1 MSASSAVAGAG
12 VGGGARPSR
21 VKTILTVIRAGL
33 RSNFGL
39 ATLKHR
45 LLKEKKDRW
54 LVPLVGVAAI
64 GVVPMFYGIVLLIE
78 NVYLVLKPMGQE
90 RALLSFGILAGQL
103 LILLFGIY
111 YVIAAFYFARDLEFL
126 IPLPLRPGEVMASK
140 FAVIVINEYLT
151 VAAIVLPVVVTVGV
165 LARRGVGYWV
175 NATLVYLTLP
185 IIPLALVSL
194 VVVAMMRFINVS
206 RKKDALIL
214 VGSLA
219 LIGLS
224 FALQIGL
231 GRSAGGGGPE
241 ASAKAVAAFFTSPD
255 SLLNKVGAIFPPG
268 IWATKAIA
276 GGFSGEGLANLALLL
291 GVSVVLFA
299 GMVVA
304 AEKLFYR
311 GVIGL
316 GETTGKRRR
325 LTRDEMSR
333 RVSSGRRAFAAIF
346 GREWKIM
353 NRTPIFLLNGILVS
367 VFVPAIFVLMATLN
381 KGGGVG
387 SGGGGDPMALLKAMM
402 SANPLVAIL
411 GAALFMTICGSINGT
426 ASSTFS
432 REGAQFWISQTI
444 PVAPREQA
452 SAKFLHSYLVAM
464 LGVVTASVVAAVFLH
479 MRAVHLAPAMGL
491 SLVAGVMLTGVGMMI
506 DLARPLLDW
515 TNPQKAIKQNL
526 NVLLALFADVGI
538 LTAVFFGAKSLIRAK
553 LATNVVLGVVFVG
566 LGALAAVSYMAMLK
580 FADKRYPEIE

>member
-1 MSASSAVAGAG
+1 MSAG
-12 VGGGARPSR
+12 VSRART
-21 VKTILTVIRAGL
+21 VVTVIRAGL

-39 ATLKHR
+39 AVVKHR

-54 LVPLVGVAAI
+54 LVPLVGLAAL
-64 GVVPMFYGIVLLIE
+64 GVLPMFYGIVLLIQ
-78 NVYLVLKPMGQE
+78 NLYLVLKPMGQE
-90 RALLSFGILAGQL
+90 RALLSFGILAGQI

-111 YVIAAFYFARDLEFL
+111 FVIAAFYFSRDLELL

-140 FAVIVINEYLT
+140 FAVVVINEYLT
-151 VAAIVLPVVVTVGV
+151 MAAVVLPVVITLGV
-165 LARRGVGYWV
+165 VARMKIGYWV
-175 NATLVYLTLP
+175 NAVLVYLALP
-185 IIPLALVSL
+185 VIPLAIVSL
-194 VVVAMMRFINVS
+194 AVVLMMRFINIS

-214 VGSLA
+214 VGSLV

-224 FALQIGL
+224 FALQVGL
-231 GRSAGGGGPE
+231 GRTSGAGGGAQPSMQ
-241 ASAKAVAAFFTSPD
+241 ALATFFTSPD
-255 SLLNKVGAIFPPG
+255 SLLNKVGAVFPPG

-276 GGFSGEGLANLALLL
+276 GGFRGEGLANLALFL

-299 GMVVA
+299 GMIVA
-304 AEKLFYR
+304 AEGLFYR
-311 GVIGL
+311 GLVGL

-325 LTRDEMSR
+325 LTRAQMSR

-367 VFVPAIFVLMATLN
+367 VFVPAIFIIMATVD
-381 KGGGVG
+381 KGTGGGG
-387 SGGGGDPMALLKAMM
+387 AARGGDPMVLIRAMV
-402 SANPLVAIL
+402 SANPLVAVL

-432 REGAQFWISQTI
+432 REGAQFWISRVI

-452 SAKFLHSYLVAM
+452 AAKFLHSYIVALV
-464 LGVVTASVVAAVFLH
+464 GVVTASVVAGFFF
-479 MRAVHLAPAMGL
+479 HLAAALIVPAIVL
-491 SLVAGVMLTGVGMMI
+491 SLVAGVLLTAVGMMI

-538 LTAVFFGAKSLIRAK
+538 LTVLFFAAKALIKAK
-553 LATNVVLGVVFVG
+553 LGTNAVLGVVLAG
-566 LGALAAVSYMAMLK
+566 LAVLAAAGYAALMR
-580 FADKRYPEIE
+580 FADKRYPAIE